1 MHSVVENLGGPKICS
16 KPSQSMSNFI
26 KNIRLNIAS
35 LTGKFIADKT
45 DPQRVRT
52 LIQSLH
58 PVHGGKPL
66 IRIGSP
72 KDGGYLV
79 PDDLNGIEHCFSPG
93 VACAS
98 DLEYECAER
107 GMNVFMADKSVDSP
121 ALDHERFHFTKKYIG
136 VTTNDGFMTL
146 DDWVAASVSDPSSE
160 LFLQIDIE
168 GFEYEVFLAAS
179 DQLMR
184 RFRVIVAEF
193 HRLDH
198 LWDEP
203 FFKLASRAYEKIL
216 QTHSCVHAHPN
227 NGRGTVKTRGIETP
241 LNMEF
246 TFLRKDRIK
255 ESSYATTFPHPLD
268 CDNVEN
274 VAPVVLP
281 PCWYGGG

>member
-1 MHSVVENLGGPKICS
+1 
-16 KPSQSMSNFI
+16 MSNFI

-35 LTGKFIADKT
+35 LTGKFIAEKT
-45 DPQRVRT
+45 DFRRVQA

-58 PVHGGKPL
+58 PINCDKQL

-79 PDDLNGIEHCFSPG
+79 PDDFSGIEHCFSPG
-93 VACAS
+93 VAYAS

-107 GMNVFMADKSVDSP
+107 GMNVYMADKSVDSP

-136 VTTNDGFMTL
+136 VTTNEGFMTL
-146 DDWVAASVSDPSSE
+146 DDWVADSVSDSTSE

-179 DQLMR
+179 DSLMR
-184 RFRVIVAEF
+184 RFRIIVAEF

-246 TFLRKDRIK
+246 TFLRKDRIYG
-255 ESSYATTFPHPLD
+255 SSYAANFPHILD
-268 CDNVEN
+268 SDNVES
-274 VAPVVLP
+274 ATPIVLP
-281 PCWYGGG
+281 SCWYGGSSSQ